1 METTTEA
8 AELIAQLEDAGQRR
22 ASANRHKLAGLQQLA
37 KAYEDIRTYTAEAS
51 RLGITKKRVAEAVGL
66 SRQGLDN
73 ILTGKTGV

>member
-8 AELIAQLEDAGQRR
+8 DELIAQLEDAGQRR

-37 KAYEDIRTYTAEAS
+37 KAYEDIRAYAAEAS

>member
-8 AELIAQLEDAGQRR
+8 DELIAQLEDAGERR

-37 KAYEDIRTYTAEAS
+37 KAYEDIRAYTAEAS
-51 RLGITKKRVAEAVGL
+51 RLGVTKKRVAEAVGL